1 MKLSR
6 LLLPTA
12 IVGALLLTGCTTG
25 STTTITKDATGESCA
40 PAGAASKSIK
50 VTGDVGGEIKL
61 TSKTPIEIGD
71 KTERTVLKEGK
82 GEVFAEGQVATA
94 NYTIFNGKTGEV
106 VNVAPDTKF
115 PNDPAQFVDAEWAYD
130 AVRCGAVGQR
140 TAIVTSVGSALGDI
154 DPAERGFT
162 GMKKT
167 DAFVFVFDFTDA
179 TEVCDDPKP
188 RDEKYPEVDLGDGKS
203 EPKITIPKC
212 MEAPAELELK
222 VLEEGNGPVVA
233 DNEKIMTNYVGVDWN
248 GAERFDG
255 NWSETGI
262 EFSTAEGALVEG
274 FRQAMIGQKVGS
286 TILVTMPSEMGYN
299 DGMTRTFVLQLVSKV
314 E

>member
-6 LLLPTA
+6 LFIPTA
-12 IVGALLLTGCTTG
+12 IVGALLLSGCSTG
-25 STTTITKDATGESCA
+25 SDTVISKDASGEACA
-40 PAGAASKSIK
+40 PAGAASKSVK

-61 TSKTPIEIGD
+61 TSKTPIEAGD
-71 KTERTVLKEGK
+71 KIERTVLKN
-82 GEVFAEGQVATA
+82 GEAKPFAEGQVATG

-106 VNVAPDTKF
+106 INVAPDMKF
-115 PNDPAQFVDAEWAYD
+115 PNEADQFADAKWAYE
-130 AVRCGAVGQR
+130 AVRCGSVGQR
-140 TAIVTSVGSALGDI
+140 TVIVSSVADALGDV

-162 GMKKT
+162 GLAKT
-167 DAFVFVFDFTDA
+167 DAFVFVFDFTEA
-179 TEVCDDPKP
+179 AEVCDDPKP
-188 RDEKYPEVDLGDGKS
+188 RDEKYPEVDMGDGKT
-203 EPKITIPKC
+203 EPTITIPSC

-222 VLEEGNGPVVA
+222 VLEEGDGPVVA